1 MQNTIL
7 EKEQNDVKNQLIN
20 NLFSTF
26 NFFQNYYLGNELKEF
41 MNILNSN

>member
-1 MQNTIL
+1 MQKTIL
-7 EKEQNDVKNQLIN
+7 ENVQIDDKTQLIN
-20 NLFSTF
+20 NLFSIF